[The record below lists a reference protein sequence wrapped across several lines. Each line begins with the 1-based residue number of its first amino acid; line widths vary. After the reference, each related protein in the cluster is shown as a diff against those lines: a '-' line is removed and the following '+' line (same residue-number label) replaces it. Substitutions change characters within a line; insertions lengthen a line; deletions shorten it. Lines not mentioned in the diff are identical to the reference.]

1 MSYQLSL
8 APEAEQYI
16 LQQLEAD
23 FPNEGCGF
31 FYGTEEN
38 EGQLRHVLLAEAVV
52 NSKEGDQ
59 RRRFEIS
66 PLDYMKAERK
76 ALELGLNLLGI
87 YHSHPNHPAIPS
99 IHDLKQAVPY
109 FSYIILSVQEGQAA
123 ELTSWRLN
131 EERGEFEA
139 EEVKR
144 NNLEALPKR
153 ELI

>member
-38 EGQLRHVLLAEAVV
+38 EGQLRHVLLAEAVI

-109 FSYIILSVQEGQAA
+109 FSYIILSVQEGRAA

-131 EERGEFEA
+131 EERREFEA

-144 NNLEALPKR
+144 NNLEALAKR

>member
-8 APEAEQYI
+8 APEVEQYI

-31 FYGTEEN
+31 FFGTEEEN
-38 EGQLRHVLLAEAVV
+38 GQLRHVLLAEAVV
-52 NSKEGDQ
+52 NGKEGDQ
-59 RRRFEIS
+59 KRRFEIS
-66 PLDYMKAERK
+66 PLDYMKAEKK
-76 ALELGLNLLGI
+76 ALELGLNLLGV

-109 FSYIILSVQEGQAA
+109 FSYIILSVQEGRAA

-131 EERGEFEA
+131 EDRGEFEA

-144 NNLEALPKR
+144 NNLEALPKK

>member
-38 EGQLRHVLLAEAVV
+38 EGQLRYVLLAEAVI

-87 YHSHPNHPAIPS
+87 YHSHPNHPATPS

-144 NNLEALPKR
+144 NNLEALVKR

>member
-1 MSYQLSL
+1 LSL
-8 APEAEQYI
+8 PPEAEQYI

-38 EGQLRHVLLAEAVV
+38 EGQLRHVLLAEAVI

-66 PLDYMKAERK
+66 PLDYMKAEKK

>member
-1 MSYQLSL
+1 MYYQLSL

-38 EGQLRHVLLAEAVV
+38 EGQLRHVLLAEAVI

-66 PLDYMKAERK
+66 PLDYMKAEKK